1 MCDASDNPVV
11 CSEDSSEETSH
22 MRHFPLP
29 RFVGGFIVG
38 GMFCMASIVWPQS
51 QDSIGRVTAVEGR
64 ATVLRQGRFA
74 PEVVTLQ
81 KPVFQEDIIET
92 DVASKVRI
100 TLTDATIISLGERS
114 RLELR
119 QFQYDPRQQ
128 AHTGRFIIPSGIF
141 RTIIKTLLPQS
152 TIEII
157 TPTALAAIRGT
168 DLMGEVSAESTAIVV
183 LEGTVMV
190 SNVSPRFRAL
200 ATLTPGTGT
209 TVVDEQPPSAVT
221 KWSESRIEALR
232 QATTIP

>member
-1 MCDASDNPVV
+1 MCDASANPAV
-11 CSEDSSEETSH
+11 CSEDNSEETSH
-22 MRHFPLP
+22 MRRSPLP
-29 RFVGGFIVG
+29 RFLGGLIVF
-38 GMFCMASIVWPQS
+38 GMFCTAPGVWSQP

-64 ATVLRQGRFA
+64 ATILRQGRFA
-74 PEVVTLQ
+74 LEAATLQ

-100 TLTDATIISLGERS
+100 TLTDATVISLGERS
-114 RLELR
+114 RLELK
-119 QFQYDPRQQ
+119 QFLYDPRQQ
-128 AHTGRFIIPSGIF
+128 TRTGRFIISSGIF
-141 RTIIKTLLPQS
+141 RTIIRTLIPQS

-190 SNVSPRFRAL
+190 SNASPRFRGS
-200 ATLTPGTGT
+200 ATLTQGTGT

-221 KWSESRIEALR
+221 KWAESRIEALR
-232 QATTIP
+232 QATTVQ